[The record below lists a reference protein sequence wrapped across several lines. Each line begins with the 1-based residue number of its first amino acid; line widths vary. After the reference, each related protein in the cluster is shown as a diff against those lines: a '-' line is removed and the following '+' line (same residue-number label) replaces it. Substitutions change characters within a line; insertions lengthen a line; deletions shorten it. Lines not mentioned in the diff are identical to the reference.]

1 MFCQPNYPVTYE
13 AVTKSSF
20 AHLGIVWCTRWTMV
34 KLIVLVI
41 ALGRRDA
48 NEVYDDANRRV

>member
-1 MFCQPNYPVTYE
+1 MFRQPKFPGTYGT
-13 AVTKSSF
+13 VTKSSF
-20 AHLGIVWCTRWTMV
+20 AHPGIVWCTKWTMV